1 MSPANIR
8 FFYISPGNLDSVCDS
23 SSPAFYMTYFAY
35 KLNKQGDNI
44 QP

>member
-1 MSPANIR
+1 MCIYEVIDISPAILILT
-8 FFYISPGNLDSVCDS
+8 YAS
-23 SSPAFYMTYFAY
+23 SSLAFHILYFAY